1 MSDCSKKTLAYVNLE
16 NPEEGEDRNV
26 TRITRQSKWDISCV
40 QFNPHASHAYLFV
53 TAVSPL
59 LPLLGGGGVGELLL
73 FYGISCLEGGSC
85 CLSMWGRGKLLP
97 F

>member
-59 LPLLGGGGVGELLL
+59 LPVSGGGG
-73 FYGISCLEGGSC
+73 GGGGAVAI
-85 CLSMWGRGKLLP
+85 LWDQLP
-97 F
+97 